1 MLRNIKMI
9 SLLLDYGAEI
19 DAKAFNNDTPT
30 DMASNN
36 YFYDVVSFLMER
48 GAVCHAHFM
57 GWKFEFSRSFSVR
70 LKITN
75 SRERN
80 SELQLLEIIILV
92 LGF

>member
-1 MLRNIKMI
+1 MFHFTDPRDESKFTPLHLAAMLRNIKMI

-57 GWKFEFSRSFSVR
+57 G
-70 LKITN
+70 
-75 SRERN
+75 
-80 SELQLLEIIILV
+80 
-92 LGF
+92 